1 MANNV
6 IQAGSYKNTTSS
18 ANCLARSGALVG
30 IFVASASA
38 TPVITVYDSATTTTT
53 TLIVNA
59 FTPIGGT
66 FYPIPAQVGSGVY
79 VVISGTVDCTV
90 FAVAD

>member
-1 MANNV
+1 MNFVTEAGDYANISATTTV
-6 IQAGSYKNTTSS
+6 RTGAGYLT
-18 ANCLARSGALVG
+18 G

-38 TPVITVYDSATTTTT
+38 TPVITVYDNTSAA

-66 FYPIPAQVGSGVY
+66 FYPMPCTFQTGLH

-90 FAVAD
+90 MWGPVN

>member
-1 MANNV
+1 MNV
-6 IQAGSYKNTTSS
+6 IQSGSYENITAS
-18 ANCLARSGALVG
+18 ANCMSRPGALIG
-30 IFVASASA
+30 IFVASASS

-66 FYPIPAQVGSGVY
+66 FYPIPAQVASGVY

-90 FAVAD
+90 FTIAN